1 MQKQAP
7 TFARLL
13 TMVLFALSCFGL
25 LLFLWLSFGGPIPLK
40 PQSYRFKVAVPE
52 AVQLGLEADVRIA
65 GVNVGKVRK
74 KELDPAGNR
83 TLLTIGIEPKY
94 APIKRDA
101 RAILRQKTLLGETF
115 LELTPGTMSAPDL
128 PEDAILPDTQVVP
141 TVQLDEIFNTFDP
154 QTRQAFRTWQQ
165 DLASS
170 FRGHGQD
177 FSDVLGNLPA
187 FAESGS
193 NLLRVLNSEERPL
206 STQIRETGNVFAALN
221 RDQGAL
227 RNLILNSAQVFR
239 ATAQVNDKLAETFKV
254 FPVFL
259 DESRLTMAKLRTFAL
274 NTDPLIKDL
283 RPVARDLRPTLRDV
297 RALAPDLK
305 QTFVTLN
312 PLIDTAQTGL
322 PALNQTVK
330 GLKPMLGATSP
341 FLGELNPIL
350 SFIQLYQHQ
359 TADFIGGST
368 GNGIADKANCCG
380 PKEIGHY
387 LRQMSPNGIENFGFF
402 RDRDPNN
409 RGNTYLDPL
418 FATESRS
425 ADRLMFP
432 NWDCHPSGGE
442 VGRQPPTGFNLP
454 PLTFPPE
461 APFLGL
467 NQLRLFF
474 LSLGINLGPALS
486 ISDEATDVL
495 HDAEAQIGSLAGT
508 GRPACFVQGPIPWHH
523 LDEGNNR
530 YPHVWSKN
538 YSKPESPATARD
550 LRP

>member
-7 TFARLL
+7 SFARLL

-52 AVQLGLEADVRIA
+52 AVQLGLQSDVRIA
-65 GVNVGKVRK
+65 GINVGKVIK

-83 TLLTIGIEPKY
+83 TLATVAVEPKY

-101 RAILRQKTLLGETF
+101 RAILRQKTLLGESF
-115 LELTPGTMSAPDL
+115 IELTPGSMNAPNL
-128 PEDAILPDTQVVP
+128 PEDAILPQTQVVP
-141 TVQLDEIFNTFDP
+141 TVQLEEIFDAFDP
-154 QTRQAFRTWQQ
+154 QTRRAFRTWQQ

-170 FRGHGQD
+170 FRGRGQD

-187 FAESGS
+187 FAQSGS
-193 NLLRVLNSEERPL
+193 NLLRVLNSEEGPL

-239 ATAQVNDKLAETFKV
+239 ATAHQNEKLAETFQI

-274 NTDPLIKDL
+274 NTDPLIRDL

-312 PLIDTAQTGL
+312 PLIDVSQTGL
-322 PALNQTVK
+322 PALRQTVR
-330 GLKPMLGATSP
+330 GLKPMLAVTSP

-350 SFIQLYQHQ
+350 RFVQLYQAQ
-359 TADFIGGST
+359 TADFIDGPAASL
-368 GNGIADKANCCG
+368 ADTAHCCAND
-380 PKEIGHY
+380 EVGHY
-387 LRQMSPNGIENFGFF
+387 FRQMNPAGLESFGFF
-402 RDRDPNN
+402 RNRSPVN

-418 FATESRS
+418 ALAEGRT
-425 ADRLMFP
+425 ADNLIFP
-432 NWDCHPSGGE
+432 NWDCGPSHGQ
-442 VGRQPPTGFNLP
+442 VNRQPPDEGEDIFHS
-454 PLTFPPE
+454 PE
-461 APFLGL
+461 A
-467 NQLRLFF
+467 
-474 LSLGINLGPALS
+474 
-486 ISDEATDVL
+486 T
-495 HDAEAQIGSLAGT
+495 IGTEEGT

-530 YPHVWSKN
+530 YPHIWSKD
-538 YSKPESPATARD
+538 YAKPDRTATPRD
-550 LRP
+550 LRPHP